1 MASRSL
7 RTILLRKRF
16 RYATMFSGNMHIN
29 PRRRTNSNQSPLQKA
44 IQGRCKPEA
53 SIGEKAV
60 WSVFLKADMMFM
72 SSRVEPRDH
81 ISSLGS

>member
-60 WSVFLKADMMFM
+60 WSVFF
-72 SSRVEPRDH
+72 
-81 ISSLGS
+81 